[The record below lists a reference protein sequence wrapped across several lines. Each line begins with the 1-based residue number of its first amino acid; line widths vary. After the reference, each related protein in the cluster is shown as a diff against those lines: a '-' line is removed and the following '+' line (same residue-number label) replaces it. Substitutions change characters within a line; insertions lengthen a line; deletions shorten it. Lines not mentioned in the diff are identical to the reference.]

1 MHGMAGTC
9 AHHRAGRIPTGHL
22 PTLRRLPTTPD
33 DSRRRETFM
42 RRTAGPGAD
51 WDAFEAAL
59 LRAADELHADSCI
72 GDATWAVLAG
82 HYDDAQLIELIMLV
96 GRYHLVARSE
106 EHT

>member
-1 MHGMAGTC
+1 
-9 AHHRAGRIPTGHL
+9 
-22 PTLRRLPTTPD
+22 
-33 DSRRRETFM
+33 M

-96 GRYHLVARSE
+96 GRYHLVAMTVNTLGIPRD
-106 EHT
+106 TDPMLPARR